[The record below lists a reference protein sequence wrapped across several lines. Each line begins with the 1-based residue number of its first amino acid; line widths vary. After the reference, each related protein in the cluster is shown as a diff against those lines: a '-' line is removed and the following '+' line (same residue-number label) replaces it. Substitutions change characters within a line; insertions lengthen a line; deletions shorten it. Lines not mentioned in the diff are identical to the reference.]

1 MTHPPFNLREAF
13 LERQR
18 VLASA
23 LGFGRSVGTHSPTVG
38 DDAELK
44 WRDMLKSTLP
54 SRYGVSKAFVVDVD
68 GGLSEQLDVVIH
80 DRQYSPLL
88 FDIGD
93 ACYIPAESVYAV
105 FEVKQEVTRED
116 LLYAGKKVDSVRR
129 LRRTSTTIVHAGGSY
144 SARPLP
150 QIVGG
155 LLALDCSWAS
165 GFGQPFRNCV
175 EAWADGQR
183 LDLGCALN
191 QGAFALSW
199 DENGGYGVET
209 CDAGRA
215 LIWFVVKLLQQ
226 LQSMGTVPAMD
237 YDEYLGTLG

>member
-1 MTHPPFNLREAF
+1 MNPPPFNLRDAF

-18 VLASA
+18 VLSTT
-23 LGFGRSVGTHSPTVG
+23 LGFGRLVGTHGPTVG
-38 DDAELK
+38 DDAELN
-44 WRDMLKSTLP
+44 WRKMLSSILP
-54 SRYGVSKAFVVDVD
+54 NRYGVAKAFVIDVD

-88 FDIGD
+88 FEIGD

-105 FEVKQEVTRED
+105 FEVKQEVSRED

-129 LRRTSTTIVHAGGSY
+129 LRRTSTTIVHAGGTFSP
-144 SARPLP
+144 RPIPGIL
-150 QIVGG
+150 GG

-165 GFGQPFRNCV
+165 GFGEPFRNCV
-175 EAWADGQR
+175 ETWADGQR

-199 DENGGYGVET
+199 EEKGSYGVET
-209 CDAGRA
+209 CDADRA
-215 LIWFVVKLLQQ
+215 LIWFVVKLLQR